1 MANLSNDLQQVKT
14 QQRALRTRLDS
25 TVNELTAEQRR
36 ARTRHDEH
44 EQQRVTL
51 SGRLDEHDKLFVS
64 CQKLYRSEMQ
74 QLRRTIDDLKEE
86 MRRMAT
92 EHTVIELQAT
102 IRALPRCVHEGKQAS
117 SFNIIVRRGLHTHK
131 MTDLLK

>member
-44 EQQRVTL
+44 EQQHVTL
-51 SGRLDEHDKLFVS
+51 SGRLDEHDKLFAS
-64 CQKLYRSEMQ
+64 CQKRYRSEMQ

-102 IRALPRCVHEGKQAS
+102 SRALPRCVHEG
-117 SFNIIVRRGLHTHK
+117 R
-131 MTDLLK
+131 